1 MKYVAI
7 LIILMAT
14 SIIQWHGMMFWTEH
28 AGASGWGWSIVLEA
42 AALWLWWQ
50 PKWHIRAL
58 GLIGTIIVL
67 CGPMYQISA
76 PAISALKNGQANKVE
91 IAALQQNLTLQKNQL
106 TKFLENSTKR
116 TGWLPSIQST
126 QTAIQTTQ
134 DKINTLTRSKDG
146 KPFWEVMALVAIE
159 MMALIVITFAQ
170 ITSVKWLSEKQH
182 AAHAKRE
189 GSEPDVL
196 TVNDEMKQSEPEQTE
211 VETENETPAL
221 PRVQKAQKTF
231 LKLVGSSGAPSAGEE
246 ARIREYIKVEAS
258 KYKTKK
264 EAAEAIGIDR
274 RELGCIL
281 SSSGRKPKQDTW
293 VFLAASIARLEMD
306 MGEENCA

>member
-14 SIIQWHGMMFWTEH
+14 SIIQWHGMIFWTEH

-58 GLIGTIIVL
+58 GLIGTTIVL
-67 CGPMYQISA
+67 CGPMYQIST
-76 PAISALKNGQANKVE
+76 PAISALKNGQANKIE
-91 IAALQQNLTLQKNQL
+91 IAALQQTLTLQKNQL

-116 TGWLPSIQST
+116 TGWLPAIQSS

-159 MMALIVITFAQ
+159 MLALIVITFAQ

-189 GSEPDVL
+189 VSEPDAFTINSEV
-196 TVNDEMKQSEPEQTE
+196 KQSQPEKTTIETE
-211 VETENETPAL
+211 VETSTP
-221 PRVQKAQKTF
+221 PRVQKGQKTV
-231 LKLVGSSGAPSAGEE
+231 LKLVGSSGTTDE
-246 ARIREYIKVEAS
+246 ADETRIREYIKVEAS
-258 KYKTKK
+258 KYKTRR

-281 SSSGRKPKQDTW
+281 NCSGRKPKQDTW
-293 VFLAASIARLEMD
+293 AFLAANLDKLQTTTVMD
-306 MGEENCA
+306 GSC